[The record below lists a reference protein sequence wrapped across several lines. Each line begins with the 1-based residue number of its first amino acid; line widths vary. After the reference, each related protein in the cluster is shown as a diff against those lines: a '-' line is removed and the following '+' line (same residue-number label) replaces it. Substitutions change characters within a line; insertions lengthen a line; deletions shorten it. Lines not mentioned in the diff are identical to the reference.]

1 MNHHDTLKVAKQK
14 HDDSLRWD
22 EKIGVF
28 ITNCVGTMLCALIFS
43 IIAVTGLKEALGPD
57 GIGIVNWFVEEFCQ
71 FVLLSVII
79 VGQNVESR
87 KGEQLMLKVYEDSEL
102 LKRLI
107 MDNTDLTK
115 EIHALLGRKKLS
127 TGTRNKVQKR

>member
-1 MNHHDTLKVAKQK
+1 
-14 HDDSLRWD
+14 
-22 EKIGVF
+22 
-28 ITNCVGTMLCALIFS
+28 MLCALIFS